1 MVRLNSVLIFVFSV
15 GYFVVGFTALLWLF
29 KDFKE
34 NWLVWK
40 LNRDILTMVVSIG
53 AVVAYCLMLGVIF
66 RVWFMMMG

>member
-1 MVRLNSVLIFVFSV
+1 MVRLNSVIFVLSV
-15 GYFVVGFTALLWLF
+15 GCFVLGLIALLWLF

-40 LNRDILTMVVSIG
+40 LNRDILMMVVSIG
-53 AVVAYCLMLGVIF
+53 AVVADCLMIGAIF